1 MSQGKNIHYLS
12 SKKPVTDTAK
22 LRVLFYHGYFFRRT
36 ETFIYRQA
44 INPYIHPF
52 LLAGRYYQ
60 SAEMPTREFIRFK
73 FKRTLADWSTSNLSK
88 WFGKKWFGKAPY
100 YRSNSI
106 TKMKRLLKGQPFDLI
121 HAQFGGNAIRIL
133 PLAKQLNI
141 PLIVSFHG
149 FDASRKLANRSY
161 REGLKEVFD
170 YASAIVVCN
179 TGMADVLPLSENH
192 KSKVHWVPYGIDN
205 EQFSTDTSTKQLN
218 SFSILHVGRLV
229 EKKGV
234 PDLIHAF
241 ASAIKEVDQMM
252 LHIVGGGR
260 ETYECR
266 SLVKKYDLE
275 SKVVFHGWKSSR
287 EVKELMQQCD
297 VFVLNSRVARNGE
310 TEGLPVGLLEAMAMG
325 RAVLSTR
332 HAGIPLAIENEVSG
346 VLVEERDTDSLAQQM
361 IRLYHNKELRQAM
374 GKAARAKV
382 ENQFTMKRMHENLR
396 NIYRE
401 VSNK

>member
-1 MSQGKNIHYLS
+1 MIDTT
-12 SKKPVTDTAK
+12 KP
-22 LRVLFYHGYFFRRT
+22 RVLFYHGYFFRRT

-44 INPYIHPF
+44 INPFIHPF

-60 SAEMPTREFIRFK
+60 SAEMPTGVFTKFK
-73 FKRTLADWSTSNLSK
+73 FKRTLTDWLIPNLSK
-88 WFGKKWFGKAPY
+88 WFGKKVIGKNHY
-100 YRSNSI
+100 YGNDSI
-106 TKMKRLLKGQPFDLI
+106 AKMKRLLQGQELDLI

-149 FDASRKLANRSY
+149 FDASRKLASRSY
-161 REGLKEVFD
+161 REGLKVVFD
-170 YASAIVVCN
+170 YASAIIVCN
-179 TGMADVLPLSENH
+179 PGMGDALPLSESN
-192 KSKVHWVPYGIDN
+192 KKKVHWVPYGIDN
-205 EQFSTDTSTKQLN
+205 EQFSNDTSAAQTN
-218 SFSILHVGRLV
+218 SFSVLHVGRLV

-241 ASAIKEVDQMM
+241 AKATKEADQMT

-260 ETYECR
+260 ETGECR
-266 SLVKKYDLE
+266 MLVKKYGLE
-275 SKVVFHGWKSSR
+275 TKVIFHGWKSSR

-297 VFVLNSRVARNGE
+297 VFVLNSRVASNGE

-325 RAVLSTR
+325 CSVLSTR

-346 VLVEERDTDSLAQQM
+346 ILVDERDTDSLSQQ
-361 IRLYHNKELRQAM
+361 ILRLYHNKELRKAM

-396 NIYRE
+396 DIYRE

>member
-1 MSQGKNIHYLS
+1 
-12 SKKPVTDTAK
+12 VTDTTK
-22 LRVLFYHGYFFRRT
+22 PRVLFYHGYFFRRT

-60 SAEMPTREFIRFK
+60 SAEMPTHEFTKFK
-73 FKRTLADWSTSNLSK
+73 FKRTLSDWLIPSLAK
-88 WFGKKWFGKAPY
+88 WFDKKRIGKNHYYGKK
-100 YRSNSI
+100 SI
-106 TKMKRLLKGQPFDLI
+106 TKMERLLQDQSFDLI
-121 HAQFGGNAIRIL
+121 HAQFGGNGIRIL
-133 PLAKQLNI
+133 PLAKQMNI

-149 FDASRKLANRSY
+149 FDASRKLASRLY

-179 TGMADVLPLSENH
+179 PGMSDALPLSETH
-192 KSKVHWVPYGIDN
+192 KKKVHWVPYGIDI
-205 EQFSTDTSTKQLN
+205 EQFSNEASSAPLN

-241 ASAIKEVDQMM
+241 ANATKEADQMT

-260 ETYECR
+260 QTSECR
-266 SLVKKYDLE
+266 ALIKKYNLE
-275 SKVVFHGWKSSR
+275 SKVTLHGWKSSR
-287 EVKELMQQCD
+287 EIKELMQQCD
-297 VFVLNSRVARNGE
+297 LFVLNSRVASNGE

-346 VLVEERDTDSLAQQM
+346 VLVNERDTDALSQQM
-361 IRLYHNKELRQAM
+361 VRLYHNKELRQAM
-374 GKAARAKV
+374 GKAARIKV
-382 ENQFTMKRMHENLR
+382 ENQFTMKHMHEKLR
-396 NIYRE
+396 DIYCE
-401 VSNK
+401 VANK